1 MLKLSE
7 GLFPV
12 LITPLKND
20 EIDFE
25 YLRRLIDEIQKL
37 EYVSGFWALGTG
49 AEEFG
54 LTHAQ
59 KLLLI
64 DFFSEIKGEVKPLIL
79 GINSATFSD
88 SLKLADY
95 ARDKSFSYVHYMPS
109 NRVISGSLVIEH
121 YKMVKERLG
130 ESIDLWGYHSD
141 NFSATFGFDEV
152 KILRDE
158 NVLSGVKYS
167 TKNILSLQ
175 KVAGLK
181 NENFSII
188 SAVLKTM
195 RASFG
200 IGLTGLTSVEL
211 CGLHRW
217 IHKIYAYYRAG
228 DNSRYHAEFFRLLE
242 FLDGFPLGAAG
253 DNFQRVAEIKYLL
266 EMQGFPR
273 SNVVLGLRDLSDKQR
288 SEISAYVESYP
299 ELWS

>member
-181 NENFSII
+181 SENFSII

-242 FLDGFPLGAAG
+242 FLDGFPPGAAG

-273 SNVVLGLRDLSDKQR
+273 SRVVPGLRDLSDKQR